1 MNEDEAR
8 KEADYFLV
16 LPYAFLNEFLA
27 REKDWMKK
35 GGRFI
40 VPIPEFRVI

>member
-1 MNEDEAR
+1 MPEEEAR
-8 KEADYFLV
+8 KKADYFLV
-16 LPYAFLNEFLA
+16 LPYAFLKEFID
-27 REKDWMKK
+27 REKEWRNK